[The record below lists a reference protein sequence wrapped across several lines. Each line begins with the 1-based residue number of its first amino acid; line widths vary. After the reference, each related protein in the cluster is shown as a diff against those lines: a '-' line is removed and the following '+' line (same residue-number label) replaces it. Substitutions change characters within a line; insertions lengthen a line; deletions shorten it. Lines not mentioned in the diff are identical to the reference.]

1 MRSAAHTLW
10 LLLIIVPTSACSP
23 QEPQNPLL
31 IELEANRE
39 RWIGLGLLDYDLTL
53 VRGCFCIIESIG
65 PVTVRV
71 RNGEIVSHTYTKTGM
86 PVPEQYAVFFPA
98 VEGLFDVIQESI
110 ESNTDHMTVTY
121 DSNTG
126 APVEIFIDRIE
137 AAVDDELTITV
148 VELSDD

>member
-10 LLLIIVPTSACSP
+10 VLLIIVPTAACSP
-23 QEPQNPLL
+23 QEPENPLL
-31 IELEANRE
+31 IELETNRE

-71 RNGEIVSHTYTKTGM
+71 RNGEIVSRTYTETGM
-86 PVPEQYAVFFPA
+86 PVPEQHAVFFPA
-98 VEGLFDVIQESI
+98 VEGLFDVILESI
-110 ESNTDHMTVTY
+110 ESNADHMTVTY

-126 APVEIFIDRIE
+126 APAEIFIDRIE